1 PLSSR
6 RTNRAVLSLEILED
20 RTVPSTN
27 PIIAENLLPG
37 NPQSEWDAVGAGD
50 STLQGFTTDI
60 SVNHGQT
67 VQFKITDTT
76 LAPYHID
83 IYRMGYYGG
92 MGARKVATIGSSQ
105 TIRTVQPNPLFDATT
120 NLVDAG
126 NWSVSA
132 SWAIPTAA
140 VSGVYFARLVRED
153 TGGAS

>member
-1 PLSSR
+1 MHIFRRLGNWLFRKPAKSR

-37 NPQSEWDAVGAGD
+37 NPQSEWDVTGAGD
-50 STLQGFTTDI
+50 LTLQGFTTDI

-67 VQFKITDTT
+67 VQFKITDTS

-92 MGARKVATIGSSQ
+92 LGAHKVTTIDSSL
-105 TIRTVQPNPLFDATT
+105 TTRTVQPNPLT
-120 NLVDAG
+120 
-126 NWSVSA
+126 
-132 SWAIPTAA
+132 
-140 VSGVYFARLVRED
+140 D
-153 TGGAS
+153 TVTGL